1 MKKVIL
7 FFGLLTFLF
16 SCTDNGSD
24 VYKEVTI
31 EGVDFTT
38 RKCGGGYYLRIKD
51 ELYRAIE
58 VVPNKILNK
67 NTKFPKTYW
76 IKYERPNKECYN
88 MEDGTQKI
96 KITGIKLKK

>member
-1 MKKVIL
+1 MKKVIV
-7 FFGLLTFLF
+7 FFGLLILLF

-24 VYKEVTI
+24 VYIEVTI

-38 RKCGGGYYLRIKD
+38 RKCGGGYYLSMDD

-58 VVPNKILNK
+58 VVPNKILTEK
-67 NTKFPKTYW
+67 TKFPKTYW
-76 IKYERPNKECYN
+76 ITYERPNKECYN

-96 KITGIKLKK
+96 RITGIKLRK

>member
-1 MKKVIL
+1 MKKVIV
-7 FFGLLTFLF
+7 FFGLLILLF

-58 VVPNKILNK
+58 VVPNKILTEK
-67 NTKFPKTYW
+67 TKFPKTYL
-76 IKYERPNKECYN
+76 ITYERPNKECYN

-96 KITGIKLKK
+96 KITGIKLRK

>member
-1 MKKVIL
+1 MKKVIV
-7 FFGLLTFLF
+7 FFGLLILLF

-38 RKCGGGYYLRIKD
+38 RKCGGGYYLRMED

-58 VVPNKILNK
+58 VVPNKILTEK
-67 NTKFPKTYW
+67 TKFPKTYW
-76 IKYERPNKECYN
+76 ITYERPNKECYN

-96 KITGIKLKK
+96 KITGIKLK

>member
-1 MKKVIL
+1 MKNALLIL
-7 FFGLLTFLF
+7 CLLTLLF
-16 SCTDNGSD
+16 SCSD
-24 VYKEVTI
+24 DSSVVYKEVTI

-58 VVPNKILNK
+58 VVPNKILTEK
-67 NTKFPKTYW
+67 TKFPKTYW
-76 IKYERPNKECYN
+76 ITYERPNKECYN

-96 KITGIKLKK
+96 KITGIKLK

>member
-7 FFGLLTFLF
+7 FFSLLTLLF

-24 VYKEVTI
+24 VYKEVSI

-38 RKCGGGYYLRIKD
+38 RKCGGGYYLRMED

-58 VVPNKILNK
+58 VVPNKILTEK
-67 NTKFPKTYW
+67 TKFPKTYW
-76 IKYERPNKECYN
+76 ITYERPNKECYN

-96 KITGIKLKK
+96 KITGIKLK

>member
-1 MKKVIL
+1 MKKVIV

-16 SCTDNGSD
+16 SCTDNSSD

-38 RKCGGGYYLRIKD
+38 RKCGGGYYLRMDD

-58 VVPNKILNK
+58 VVPNKILTEK
-67 NTKFPKTYW
+67 TKFPKTYW
-76 IKYERPNKECYN
+76 ITYERPNKECYN

-96 KITGIKLKK
+96 KITGIKLRK

>member
-1 MKKVIL
+1 MKKVIV
-7 FFGLLTFLF
+7 FFGLLILLF

-38 RKCGGGYYLRIKD
+38 RKCGGGYYLRMED

-58 VVPNKILNK
+58 VVPNKILTEK
-67 NTKFPKTYW
+67 TKFPKTYW
-76 IKYERPNKECYN
+76 ITYERPNKECYN

-96 KITGIKLKK
+96 KITGIKLRK

>member
-1 MKKVIL
+1 MKNALLI
-7 FFGLLTFLF
+7 FGFMTLLF

-51 ELYRAIE
+51 ELYRAVE
-58 VVPNKILNK
+58 VVPNKILTEK
-67 NTKFPKTYW
+67 TKFPKTYW
-76 IKYERPNKECYN
+76 ITYERPNKECYN

-96 KITGIKLKK
+96 KITGIKLRK